1 MWHNQ
6 SYLKKTTIHL
16 QQRWKQTN
24 KIQNCKQPTAT
35 RCNAIVLME
44 LFLLQDKH
52 WITSRQR
59 AKRFFLV
66 ASTTQQNNAHNRS
79 KNLMPTT
86 RWQSIRCGTATKL
99 TCAISRNNSAQTLC
113 HNFEFSHGAHCPSS
127 RADHFRNVPSC
138 VMGKSELTQDVF
150 FVTRKTQSDI
160 SWILS
165 ADRQPWINKNCNDVW
180 LLQGRKLVFY
190 DFLVLPQN
198 KHTRMFPWSEEEQ
211 ILTSISLPCNIFIVS
226 LKTKRRM
233 QASLAFA
240 LMLFCS
246 MNQTRESLWQRK
258 NISRALIRNFLQTPK
273 HLTQFAENENT
284 WCELTPDHALALKA
298 KTTLNYCDWQL
309 IT

>member
-1 MWHNQ
+1 MTIDSLRHRNKTDLRH
-6 SYLKKTTIHL
+6 LKKQLCPDVVPQFRIL
-16 QQRWKQTN
+16 ARRALPFIAGW
-24 KIQNCKQPTAT
+24 P
-35 RCNAIVLME
+35 
-44 LFLLQDKH
+44 FP
-52 WITSRQR
+52 QR
-59 AKRFFLV
+59 AILRHGKVR
-66 ASTTQQNNAHNRS
+66 ADA
-79 KNLMPTT
+79 
-86 RWQSIRCGTATKL
+86 RCV
-99 TCAISRNNSAQTLC
+99 LC
-113 HNFEFSHGAHCPSS
+113 HKKNTIW
-127 RADHFRNVPSC
+127 HFVN
-138 VMGKSELTQDVF
+138 
-150 FVTRKTQSDI
+150 
-160 SWILS
+160 
-165 ADRQPWINKNCNDVW
+165 WINKNCNDVW

-284 WCELTPDHALALKA
+284 WCELTPEHALALKA